1 MGTTALRRARRFY
14 IPMSSTTL
22 ASSAQPDLGRT
33 LNWQLIV
40 LIGVVGGF
48 LSGLLGIGGGTA
60 MVPLLVF
67 LGGLAQREAHATSLA
82 AMILIAGAALIV
94 YGGAGRI
101 DLVAAVALVLGSLVG
116 ARTGAGLLAKASE
129 RALKLSFG
137 TFLILAAALLA
148 LNP

>member
-1 MGTTALRRARRFY
+1 
-14 IPMSSTTL
+14 MSSTTL
-22 ASSAQPDLGRT
+22 ASPAPVKLGST
-33 LNWQLIV
+33 LSWKLIV

-82 AMILIAGAALIV
+82 AMILIASAALIV

-101 DLVAAVALVLGSLVG
+101 DFVAAMALVLGSLAG
-116 ARTGAGLLAKASE
+116 ARAGADLLAKASE
-129 RALKLSFG
+129 RALKLCFG
-137 TFLILAAALLA
+137 AFLILAAALLA
-148 LNP
+148 LTP

>member
-1 MGTTALRRARRFY
+1 
-14 IPMSSTTL
+14 MSW
-22 ASSAQPDLGRT
+22 QP
-33 LNWQLIV
+33 IV

-60 MVPLLVF
+60 MVPLLVL

-101 DLVAAVALVLGSLVG
+101 DLVAALALILGSLLG
-116 ARTGAGLLAKASE
+116 ARTGADLLAKASE

-137 TFLILAAALLA
+137 TFLVLAAALLA

>member
-1 MGTTALRRARRFY
+1 
-14 IPMSSTTL
+14 MSSTTL
-22 ASSAQPDLGRT
+22 ASPAPPALGSK
-33 LNWQLIV
+33 LNWQLVV

-67 LGGLAQREAHATSLA
+67 LGGLPQREAHATSLA

-94 YGGAGRI
+94 YGGAGRV

-129 RALKLSFG
+129 RSLKLAFG
-137 TFLILAAALLA
+137 IFLILAAALLA